1 MNVIQILGEP
11 QLMEPLVKVEQS
23 YNSGDEEEGVN
34 KFAINLPGTNNV
46 DIACE
51 KCGQTFSVRAELVA
65 HLQECN
71 PVQIDR
77 LPSVPEPKTEE
88 ELLKR
93 ALLNKIEALSKL
105 ARSTCQSCHKQFN
118 DRSQFIVHLKI
129 CNPSQLES
137 LQAPAQDRKR
147 VKREPEAQISEFI
160 NDYDEEEEEEDF
172 DPKAITCR
180 FCPRQ
185 FTKRKCL
192 AKHEYLH
199 QTDPD
204 NPKLL
209 KLNKKR
215 RKKKVAS
222 GPSKSKPKGNYQCDK
237 CSCTFRVYSALERH
251 LEAHLLSA
259 TVPNPVSHAEEIA
272 GLQTIEL
279 KDGKIMRCTKCDVAY
294 NTYGMYRLHMQ
305 QYHEKSLNCED
316 CGKKFTLPNT
326 LKKHRLNYHT
336 QFPKTCDDCG
346 QFCATKDDFK
356 AHLASVHGEGIKENT
371 VPCEIC
377 GKMVKNKYILKQHVK
392 LVHEK
397 KGGQFPCDQCG
408 KVMKSKASLE
418 YHSKVHTGEYAFR

>member
-137 LQAPAQDRKR
+137 FQAPAQDRKR

-160 NDYDEEEEEEDF
+160 NDDDDEEEEEVREV
-172 DPKAITCR
+172 
-180 FCPRQ
+180 
-185 FTKRKCL
+185 FT
-192 AKHEYLH
+192 
-199 QTDPD
+199 Q
-204 NPKLL
+204 
-209 KLNKKR
+209 
-215 RKKKVAS
+215 
-222 GPSKSKPKGNYQCDK
+222 KP
-237 CSCTFRVYSALERH
+237 
-251 LEAHLLSA
+251 
-259 TVPNPVSHAEEIA
+259 
-272 GLQTIEL
+272 
-279 KDGKIMRCTKCDVAY
+279 
-294 NTYGMYRLHMQ
+294 
-305 QYHEKSLNCED
+305 
-316 CGKKFTLPNT
+316 
-326 LKKHRLNYHT
+326 
-336 QFPKTCDDCG
+336 
-346 QFCATKDDFK
+346 
-356 AHLASVHGEGIKENT
+356 
-371 VPCEIC
+371 
-377 GKMVKNKYILKQHVK
+377 
-392 LVHEK
+392 
-397 KGGQFPCDQCG
+397 
-408 KVMKSKASLE
+408 
-418 YHSKVHTGEYAFR
+418 